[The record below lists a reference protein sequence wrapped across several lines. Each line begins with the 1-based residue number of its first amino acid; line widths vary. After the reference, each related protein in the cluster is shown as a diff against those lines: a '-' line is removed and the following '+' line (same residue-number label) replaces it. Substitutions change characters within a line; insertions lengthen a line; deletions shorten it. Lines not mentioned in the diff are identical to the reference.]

1 MIRHVLLV
9 GLFAVTAV
17 CPAALAD
24 TDPITE
30 TMKGHDLVYPLPATM
45 CPLDESHSSDAAT
58 LSMMSGIYE
67 PINRLAAVFVACG
80 ERSALRDGTGATRVY
95 ATIYLTHSVVNKA
108 VPIKRAPFVS
118 YMQVTLEQQGAPL
131 SEAIT
136 RDLANRV
143 AEMDPPISISEPQ
156 FVGLL
161 AGNEDFV
168 MFGTL
173 LKVANTRNEGVT
185 AGAIAATVLNGVP
198 VNVALYTPYENPE
211 SLGGLI
217 PRLEAYVN
225 RLIRANASYDG
236 P

>member
-1 MIRHVLLV
+1 
-9 GLFAVTAV
+9 
-17 CPAALAD
+17 
-24 TDPITE
+24 
-30 TMKGHDLVYPLPATM
+30 
-45 CPLDESHSSDAAT
+45 
-58 LSMMSGIYE
+58 
-67 PINRLAAVFVACG
+67 
-80 ERSALRDGTGATRVY
+80 
-95 ATIYLTHSVVNKA
+95 
-108 VPIKRAPFVS
+108 
-118 YMQVTLEQQGAPL
+118 MQLTLEQQGAPL

-143 AEMDPPISISEPQ
+143 EEMDPPISISEPQ

-173 LKVANTRNEGVT
+173 LKVANTRQEGVT

-198 VNVALYTPYENPE
+198 VNVALYTPYEKPE
-211 SLGGLI
+211 SLGALI